1 MRIAYVGLE
10 PYQSRYT
17 LQLTEWN
24 FAEFRRLGVDFVNVP
39 GKTID
44 DTGKINLGDVLDVHG
59 RPYFALSQM
68 MSIIEMMRDG
78 RINNNTVIFFEDMFH
93 PGIEALPYIFSA
105 MPNGKPKVAVRCL
118 AQTIDPDDFV
128 HRRFMAGWMRKFEEM
143 SLEFIDILLFASE
156 EFLGY
161 FKTSGMWEKFN
172 GDVHV
177 TGLPFG
183 KAEVISRV
191 PNIKPF
197 GSRKDAVAFSSR
209 FDSEK
214 QPHFFMDVVEKCFD
228 DLGLF
233 GFKILSG
240 TELKSD
246 DPTAITRAFKLQEQG
261 KLTIYENLTKNDY
274 YEHLNNTRVLFNC
287 ALQDWVSNTVSEAD
301 ALECNVVFP
310 AYRSFPEV
318 FANDYERLYIPW
330 SVEDASHKIAANLYL
345 KSRNVGLI
353 SDYQDGTIERTVNA
367 ITGHINMIETE
378 RTVYDY
384 RNGMYLPKYNL
395 R

>member
-24 FAEFRRLGVDFVNVP
+24 FAEFRRLGIDFVNVP

-78 RINNNTVIFFEDMFH
+78 RINSNTVIFFEDMFH

-105 MPNGKPKVAVRCL
+105 MTNGRPKVAVRCL

-128 HRRFMAGWMRKFEEM
+128 HRRLMAGWMRKFEEM
-143 SLEFIDILLFASE
+143 SLEFIDILLFASD

-161 FKTSGMWEKFN
+161 FKASGMWEKFN

-183 KAEVISRV
+183 KAEVRSRV
-191 PNIKPF
+191 SNITAFNDRPL
-197 GSRKDAVAFSSR
+197 RVAFSSR
-209 FDSEK
+209 FDDEK
-214 QPHFFMDVVEKCFD
+214 QPFFFLEVANELAKRNIEVA
-228 DLGLF
+228 
-233 GFKILSG
+233 IYSG
-240 TELKSD
+240 TELKSNND
-246 DPTAITRAFKLQEQG
+246 FALSAARQMQAENKLR
-261 KLTIYENLTKNDY
+261 IYENLSKNEY
-274 YEHLNNTRVLFNC
+274 YEKLANTRVLFNC

-301 ALECNVVFP
+301 TLGCNVVFP

-318 FANDYERLYIPW
+318 FANDHTRLYVPW
-330 SVEDASHKIAANLYL
+330 SIEDAVAKVIANLDNPSPYM
-345 KSRNVGLI
+345 GLI

-384 RNGMYLPKYNL
+384 RNGMFIPKYNL